1 MGDFRFKRPGATW
14 RYRLQLGG
22 PTLSETINRPWESVI
37 HLQYGADAAQPWQG
51 ISRFGVCARNGG
63 GWRRRWKNG
72 YLQEA
77 DTAVGYTAAHFRPL
91 ATLAGRR

>member
-1 MGDFRFKRPGATW
+1 MALSDCVLLHIGIFQVQATRQRGATG
-14 RYRLQLGG
+14 LQLGG

-51 ISRFGVCARNGG
+51 ISPLGFARARR

-72 YLQEA
+72 
-77 DTAVGYTAAHFRPL
+77 
-91 ATLAGRR
+91 